1 MSQLEKLRDE
11 KEKIGVR
18 LEKALKEKE
27 RLEHKLR
34 QTENRADY
42 LMQGKRAKR
51 THRLCVKGAV
61 VESLVPGLTDF
72 SEREFYDLMEQ
83 VFSLP
88 QVSSLIQSKINLHA
102 SGKENENG

>member
-11 KEKIGVR
+11 KEKIGSK

-88 QVSSLIQSKINLHA
+88 QVESLVQGKINHRKQE
-102 SGKENENG
+102 GENG

>member
-1 MSQLEKLRDE
+1 MSQLNDLRDE

-61 VESLVPGLTDF
+61 VESLVPDLTDF

-88 QVSSLIQSKINLHA
+88 QVESLVQGKINHR
-102 SGKENENG
+102 KQEEENG

>member
-11 KEKIGVR
+11 KEKVSGK

-61 VESLVPGLTDF
+61 VESLLPGLTDF

-88 QVSSLIQSKINLHA
+88 QVESLVSGKINHR
-102 SGKENENG
+102 KQEEENG